1 MEEKEFKAKKLYWAS
16 AGSSCVIDLA
26 MKGSD
31 ILDIAQS
38 GDNGPACERVK
49 SEKYIRHQLD
59 KFSDEEIRNVI
70 DECGADYSEEDLQ
83 DRNANETRLLWFAA
97 WNAADDEEA
106 HELGE
111 IEKMRV
117 RSDKRFV
124 CCDWDHKDV
133 CSKSFY
139 DVEVLIFGKK
149 KNRRMVII
157 NDGEIMNFN
166 GYMELRVL

>member
-1 MEEKEFKAKKLYWAS
+1 MEDEKFKSNKLYWAS
-16 AGSSCVIDLA
+16 AGSSSVINLA

-31 ILDIAQS
+31 ILAIAQS

-70 DECGADYSEEDLQ
+70 DECGADYSEEELR
-83 DRNANETRLLWFAA
+83 DRNENESRLLWLAA
-97 WNAADDEEA
+97 WNAADDDEIS
-106 HELGE
+106 ELGE
-111 IEKMRV
+111 IEKLRV
-117 RSDKRFV
+117 RCDERFV
-124 CCDWDHKDV
+124 CCDWDHENI
-133 CSKSFY
+133 CSKDFY
-139 DVEVLIFGKK
+139 NVEVLIFGKK